1 MLSAL
6 DLMNTSAKWK
16 IGRVEQG
23 QPLLEVVT
31 HHLGMSKKQAK
42 RLLDARSVFVNHR
55 RVWMARHPLQVGD
68 EVEVVGFRPPSAPAR
83 PAAPPRLRILRE
95 TAAWLAVDKPAGL
108 LTNGPDSLES
118 LLRAQRQEPALEAVH
133 RLDRDTT
140 GCILFARH
148 AQSRATLLALFEGHA
163 VRKTYVAIVQGAFP
177 SHLLRVDKRLDGLEA
192 VTDFRVRDANARASL
207 VEARPQTGRTHQL
220 RLHVRAVGHPLAGD
234 RTYATGEL
242 GNEALR
248 RLPRQMLHAWRLA
261 WTDAAGEEIKIEA
274 PWPADFQQA
283 LRSLGLRASAAPV
296 RPCDGT

>member
-118 LLRAQRQEPALEAVH
+118 LLRAQRQEPASGSGTPPGPRHH
-133 RLDRDTT
+133 RL
-140 GCILFARH
+140 H
-148 AQSRATLLALFEGHA
+148 
-163 VRKTYVAIVQGAFP
+163 
-177 SHLLRVDKRLDGLEA
+177 
-192 VTDFRVRDANARASL
+192 
-207 VEARPQTGRTHQL
+207 
-220 RLHVRAVGHPLAGD
+220 
-234 RTYATGEL
+234 
-242 GNEALR
+242 
-248 RLPRQMLHAWRLA
+248 
-261 WTDAAGEEIKIEA
+261 
-274 PWPADFQQA
+274 
-283 LRSLGLRASAAPV
+283 PV
-296 RPCDGT
+296 RPPCPGPGRPARPVRGPCRPQNLRGHRAGRPFPPTCCGWTNAWTGWRR